1 MRVNIFFN
9 AGKRL
14 DGGPWMILQAMK
26 RMPEVEVYWYE
37 CRTNPKFIPKADW
50 NICMDWSEENFGYG
64 DYREPHPNIY
74 WASDTHV
81 SPEAFRFRVDKA
93 KDYDKVYVYNHLD
106 VERFAAE
113 GVKATWLPCAA
124 EPLVYK
130 PMPEIPKK
138 YDIGFVGHFL
148 HAPERMKFLDIM
160 CKAFPNF
167 KIEHSVYFEDAA
179 KALAQCRVILNHIH
193 IDSNNMRVFEGMAA
207 GCLLTYATSDLPKIG
222 AEDGEHCL
230 AWRNIDEAVHLVRQ
244 AIDDPDT
251 RDFIAHNGRE
261 LILSRHTYVHRAY
274 DLLGIPYPENIQE
287 IIATMPPVDDMTK
300 APMPVKGL

>member
-1 MRVNIFFN
+1 MRVHIFFN
-9 AGKRL
+9 RGQRL
-14 DGGPWMILQAMK
+14 DGGPWLLLQAMK

-37 CRTNPKFIPKADW
+37 CRTNPQFLPKADW

-64 DYREPHPNIY
+64 DYREPRPRIY

-130 PMPEIPKK
+130 PYPEIPKK

-160 CKAFPNF
+160 CKTFPNF
-167 KIEHSVYFEDAA
+167 KIEYGVYFEDAA
-179 KALAQCRVILNHIH
+179 KVLASCRVILNHIH
-193 IDSNNMRVFEGMAA
+193 IDSNNMRVFEGMAT
-207 GCLLTYATSDLPKIG
+207 GTPLLTWATTDLVKLG
-222 AEDGEHCL
+222 LHKHVMT
-230 AWRNIDEAVHLVRQ
+230 WRTIDEAVERVRLALELPDDAAALGAGARQ
-244 AIDDPDT
+244 AIL
-251 RDFIAHNGRE
+251 NG
-261 LILSRHTYVHRAY
+261 HTYVHRAY
-274 DLLGIPYPENIQE
+274 ELLGIPYPVNIQE
-287 IIATMPPVDDMTK
+287 IIATMPPVDDMNK
-300 APMPVKGL
+300 APMPVMGL